1 MARVTC
7 GSRWA
12 PPGALGRGL
21 QDEGFPAEGMRRR
34 RVPQPLRV
42 RVKPPAS
49 RLSQPRANLR
59 TNLHSPPLRTT
70 LRRRLL
76 VVLSTLAA
84 LAILAGL
91 PSPAAAQPE
100 VDLSHWRFYSSVD
113 GLRES
118 WVEDI
123 TPGRDGRFW
132 ITHGSVDAM
141 TLFDGYTFQRFPTPG
156 VNLTVREGVD
166 GLPWALHRD
175 GSSRFDGIQVFERG
189 QWLPFLLPGIT
200 LRARSGF
207 VPWAPD
213 RVLLLTSTG
222 LVEFSRRDRSTRVV
236 REAAATGLQ
245 TFSLLVPR
253 REGGAWLGG
262 RGMLAIAEP
271 PGPEA
276 TNGAAS
282 AGSGIGWR
290 EITLPAEFRQHQ
302 VIRIY
307 DAPGGL
313 FITTLAPDTSTTL
326 AVLRSGATDWQI
338 MARGDPGVTVEGWAL
353 ASEAWIVTRGTQA
366 FTIDLAPGGLAAAAS
381 PRPSYRRVRRTGAL
395 SGQFHTALTTPDGS
409 FWIATSLGLARHA
422 PPVWRTPPEL
432 TGHSRHVG
440 TLFETRA
447 GELFAASGTS
457 LLWRRNGRWQ
467 LFPLPGGISVTDMP
481 DGIAELPDGR
491 LLLNA
496 IRPGT
501 ATLLT
506 FDPATTAFG
515 SFTHPEGRTM
525 DLLATSR
532 EGPDRSRIWMRSYA
546 NGNSRLE
553 SFDGAVVQ
561 DALRCRLALAPR
573 AAALVPDRARMAT
586 SVVLPEQMGVGI
598 LERNGT
604 YRAFSKAEGYP
615 GAGPFCGLEIAP
627 GHFWFGD
634 RDGIIEF
641 KNNRWRVLR
650 SGMMTVRSIVRA
662 KDGTIWAAAG
672 TGLHAH
678 RDGSWVNVNAVEG
691 LPDGAV
697 YDVLQDHNGVIWAA
711 TSLGLARQHS
721 EADMDTP
728 ETILNPELNPRETPP
743 SGEIRLVFTGEDRW
757 RHTSSRRLMYSWRVD
772 NGPWSSYATEAG
784 AQLYGLAAGMHRVD
798 VRAIDRNWNVDAT
811 PASLQFRVLL
821 PWYRET
827 GFILVGLAGLGALGA
842 VVGLVASRQRRL
854 GRLVA
859 ERTAELD
866 ESNRQLRKEL
876 EDRQRVEAE
885 HTRLEAQLH
894 QAQKLEAVGR
904 LAGGISHDFNNL
916 LTVIISY
923 AELITSSLRPEHP
936 LHTPAAEISA
946 ASQRATALTR
956 QLLAFGRHQVIR
968 PEAIDLNGVVA
979 DIQRMLRRLIGEDID
994 LVFKAAPNLHRALA
1008 DRGQIEQV
1016 IVNLAVNAR
1025 DAMPRGGKLT
1035 LETGNVQIDDSFV
1048 RTHAGVAPGDYVLL
1062 AVSDTGVG
1070 MDADTQARIFEPFFT
1085 TKAKEK
1091 GYGLGLATVY
1101 GIVKQAN
1108 GHVWTYSEPGRG
1120 TTFKIYLPRTDAPPA
1135 EATPR
1140 RPAEHRRGCE
1150 TVLLVEDDDAV
1161 RSLASTILR
1170 MHGYKVTEAASAEAA
1185 DILLRNGHNV
1195 DLVLSDIVLSGMSG
1209 PELAEKLRKRQNHV
1223 RFLFMSGY
1231 ADDAVIRH
1239 GILET
1244 EVAFIQKP
1252 FTPDAL
1258 AAKVRETLDR

>member
-1 MARVTC
+1 
-7 GSRWA
+7 
-12 PPGALGRGL
+12 
-21 QDEGFPAEGMRRR
+21 
-34 RVPQPLRV
+34 
-42 RVKPPAS
+42 
-49 RLSQPRANLR
+49 
-59 TNLHSPPLRTT
+59 
-70 LRRRLL
+70 
-76 VVLSTLAA
+76 
-84 LAILAGL
+84 
-91 PSPAAAQPE
+91 
-100 VDLSHWRFYSSVD
+100 
-113 GLRES
+113 
-118 WVEDI
+118 
-123 TPGRDGRFW
+123 
-132 ITHGSVDAM
+132 
-141 TLFDGYTFQRFPTPG
+141 
-156 VNLTVREGVD
+156 
-166 GLPWALHRD
+166 
-175 GSSRFDGIQVFERG
+175 
-189 QWLPFLLPGIT
+189 
-200 LRARSGF
+200 
-207 VPWAPD
+207 
-213 RVLLLTSTG
+213 
-222 LVEFSRRDRSTRVV
+222 
-236 REAAATGLQ
+236 
-245 TFSLLVPR
+245 
-253 REGGAWLGG
+253 
-262 RGMLAIAEP
+262 
-271 PGPEA
+271 
-276 TNGAAS
+276 
-282 AGSGIGWR
+282 
-290 EITLPAEFRQHQ
+290 
-302 VIRIY
+302 
-307 DAPGGL
+307 
-313 FITTLAPDTSTTL
+313 
-326 AVLRSGATDWQI
+326 
-338 MARGDPGVTVEGWAL
+338 
-353 ASEAWIVTRGTQA
+353 
-366 FTIDLAPGGLAAAAS
+366 
-381 PRPSYRRVRRTGAL
+381 
-395 SGQFHTALTTPDGS
+395 
-409 FWIATSLGLARHA
+409 
-422 PPVWRTPPEL
+422 
-432 TGHSRHVG
+432 
-440 TLFETRA
+440 
-447 GELFAASGTS
+447 
-457 LLWRRNGRWQ
+457 
-467 LFPLPGGISVTDMP
+467 
-481 DGIAELPDGR
+481 
-491 LLLNA
+491 
-496 IRPGT
+496 
-501 ATLLT
+501 
-506 FDPATTAFG
+506 
-515 SFTHPEGRTM
+515 M
-525 DLLATSR
+525 DLLAAPR
-532 EGPDRSRIWMRSYA
+532 EKTDQPRLWLRTYA

-553 SFDGAVVQ
+553 SFDGKKFTTHY
-561 DALRCRLALAPR
+561 DAGSRWH
-573 AAALVPDRARMAT
+573 LVPPRSFMVASNGD
-586 SVVLPEQMGVGI
+586 VFVLPEQMGVGI
-598 LERNGT
+598 LQRDGT
-604 YRAFSKAEGYP
+604 YRSYGKAEGYP

-627 GHFWFGD
+627 GHYWFGD

-641 KNNRWRVLR
+641 KNNTFRVLR
-650 SGMMTVRSIVRA
+650 SGMTTVRSMVRA
-662 KDGTIWAAAG
+662 RDGTIWAAAG

-728 ETILNPELNPRETPP
+728 ETILDPGLNPRETTPN
-743 SGEIRLVFTGEDRW
+743 GEIRLVFTGEDRW
-757 RHTSSRRLMYSWRVD
+757 RHTSARRLMYSWRVD
-772 NGPWSSYATEAG
+772 NGSWSAYSTDAG
-784 AQLYGLAAGMHRVD
+784 ALLSGLAAGIHRVD
-798 VRAIDRNWNVDAT
+798 VRAIDRNWNADAT

-827 GFILVGLAGLGALGA
+827 GFILVGLAGLIAIGT
-842 VVGLVASRQRRL
+842 VIGLVASRQHKL
-854 GRLVA
+854 KRLVA
-859 ERTAELD
+859 ERTTELD

-894 QAQKLEAVGR
+894 QAQKLEAIGR

-994 LVFKAAPNLHRALA
+994 LVFKAAPNLQRALA

-1120 TTFKIYLPRTDAPPA
+1120 TTFKIYLPRTDTPAA
-1135 EATPR
+1135 EAAAR
-1140 RPAEHRRGCE
+1140 QPAEHRRGCE

-1161 RSLASTILR
+1161 RNLASTILR

-1185 DILLRNGHNV
+1185 DILLRNGHSV

>member
-7 GSRWA
+7 GSRREL
-12 PPGALGRGL
+12 PGALGRGL
-21 QDEGFPAEGMRRR
+21 QDEGFPAEGVRRR
-34 RVPQPLRV
+34 RAPLTKGV
-42 RVKPPAS
+42 RAKHAKHIVWRFS
-49 RLSQPRANLR
+49 
-59 TNLHSPPLRTT
+59 
-70 LRRRLL
+70 
-76 VVLSTLAA
+76 VLATLAA
-84 LAILAGL
+84 LAIVAGL
-91 PSPAAAQPE
+91 PRPAAAQPE

-175 GSSRFDGIQVFERG
+175 SASRFDGIQVFERG
-189 QWLPFLLPGIT
+189 QWMPYPLPGIA

-213 RVLLLTSTG
+213 RVLLLTTTG

-236 REAAATGLQ
+236 REAADTGLR

-253 REGGAWLGG
+253 RHGGAWLGG

-271 PGPEA
+271 APPAAA
-276 TNGAAS
+276 TNGS
-282 AGSGIGWR
+282 DIGWR
-290 EITLPAEFRQHQ
+290 EIALPAEFKQQQ

-326 AVLRSGATDWQI
+326 AVLRADSPEWHV
-338 MARGDPGVTVEGWAL
+338 MAHGEPGVTVEGWAL

-366 FTIDLAPGGLAAAAS
+366 FTIDLAAGGLAS
-381 PRPSYRRVRRTGAL
+381 SGRPTVYRRVRRTGAL
-395 SGQFHTALTTPDGS
+395 SGQFHTALTTPEGS

-432 TGHSRHVG
+432 TVHSRHVG
-440 TLFETRA
+440 TLYETRA
-447 GELFAASGTS
+447 GELFAASGAS

-467 LFPLPGGISVTDMP
+467 INPTPGGINVTDMP

-501 ATLLT
+501 ASLLT
-506 FDPATTAFG
+506 FDPATAAFG
-515 SFTHPEGRTM
+515 WFNHPEGRTM
-525 DLLATSR
+525 DLLATAR
-532 EGPDRSRIWMRSYA
+532 EKNPDRVRIWMRTYA
-546 NGNSRLE
+546 NGTSRLE
-553 SFDGAVVQ
+553 SFDGQ
-561 DALRCRLALAPR
+561 TFTTHYDAGSRWH
-573 AAALVPDRARMAT
+573 LVPPRSFLIGSNGDV
-586 SVVLPEQMGVGI
+586 VVLPEQMGVGV
-598 LERNGT
+598 LQRDGT
-604 YRAFSKAEGYP
+604 YRTFGKAEGYP

-627 GHFWFGD
+627 GHYWLGD

-641 KNNRWRVLR
+641 KNNSFRVLR
-650 SGMMTVRSIVRA
+650 SGMTTVRSIVRA
-662 KDGTIWAAAG
+662 RDGTIWAAAG

-728 ETILNPELNPRETPP
+728 ETILDPGLNPRETTPN
-743 SGEIRLVFTGEDRW
+743 GEIRLQFTGEDRW
-757 RHTSSRRLMYSWRVD
+757 RHTSARRLLYSWRVD
-772 NGPWSSYATEAG
+772 NGPWSPYSTEAG
-784 AQLYGLAAGMHRVD
+784 ALLSGLAAGMHRVD
-798 VRAIDRNWNVDAT
+798 VRASDRNWNVDAT

-827 GFILVGLAGLGALGA
+827 GFIAVGLAGLIAIGA
-842 VVGLVASRQRRL
+842 VIGLVASRQHRL
-854 GRLVA
+854 KRLVA

-894 QAQKLEAVGR
+894 QAQKLEAIGR

-968 PEAIDLNGVVA
+968 PEAIDLNAVVA
-979 DIQRMLRRLIGEDID
+979 EIQRMLRRLIGEDID
-994 LVFKAAPNLHRALA
+994 LVFKAAPNLQRALA

-1035 LETGNVQIDDSFV
+1035 LETANVQIDDSFV

-1120 TTFKIYLPRTDAPPA
+1120 TTFKIYLPRTDAPPD

-1140 RPAEHRRGCE
+1140 QPAEHRRGCE

-1161 RSLASTILR
+1161 RNLASTILR

-1209 PELAEKLRKRQNHV
+1209 PELAEKLRKAKNNV

-1258 AAKVRETLDR
+1258 AQKVRETLDR